1 MISLDRYCLKDHFE
15 LKNTHTFSFSSI
27 FIKFPKIE
35 RKTIQIFIMS
45 DIAQILGVE
54 DKPKE
59 GAEEKKP
66 KKSAKNDLYANLPRY
81 LRNIVDENNPPPLE
95 LLKEKKS

>member
-1 MISLDRYCLKDHFE
+1 
-15 LKNTHTFSFSSI
+15 
-27 FIKFPKIE
+27 
-35 RKTIQIFIMS
+35 MS

-54 DKPKE
+54 DKPRE

-66 KKSAKNDLYANLPRY
+66 KKTVKNDPYANLPRY

-95 LLKEKKS
+95 LFKEKKSCVFLLVITFSISDLKGACA

>member
-1 MISLDRYCLKDHFE
+1 
-15 LKNTHTFSFSSI
+15 
-27 FIKFPKIE
+27 
-35 RKTIQIFIMS
+35 MS

-59 GAEEKKP
+59 GAEEKKQ
-66 KKSAKNDLYANLPRY
+66 KKTAKTDPYANLPLY

-95 LLKEKKS
+95 LIKEKKSFIRSLVMSISLSHFKRARS